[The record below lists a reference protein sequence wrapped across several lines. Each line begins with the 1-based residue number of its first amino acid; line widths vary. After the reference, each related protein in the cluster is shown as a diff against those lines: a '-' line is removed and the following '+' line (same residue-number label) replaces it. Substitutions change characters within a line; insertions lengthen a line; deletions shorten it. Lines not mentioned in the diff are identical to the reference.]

1 MQNKTG
7 TPQIPRVLPDVIKL
21 PHYMRDVGSYHL
33 KGNLLLAHNFKPEKN
48 KSLHNYPGLIRDAE
62 VFLRR

>member
-1 MQNKTG
+1 MRLPIVQNKTG
-7 TPQIPRVLPDVIKL
+7 TPPLHIPRVLPDVIKL

-48 KSLHNYPGLIRDAE
+48 KSLHN
-62 VFLRR
+62 